1 MAGQKTGVTLASIPG
16 VAPYKGTVFKPRSPE
31 DVLNMLNM
39 LCKGGGG
46 VTGIKKTLTVIKESS
61 LYLLHIQVNGE
72 TY

>member
-46 VTGIKKTLTVIKESS
+46 FTGIKNINSD
-61 LYLLHIQVNGE
+61 
-72 TY
+72 

>member
-46 VTGIKKTLTVIKESS
+46 FTGIKNIKESS